1 MIAAQHDRI
10 TIDPDVLVGKP
21 TIRGLRIS
29 VEQIL
34 RALSAGVPEAELLA
48 DYPISN
54 SKICAPVMGMP
65 PNWWNPSASSAF
77 PTVRLHERAHQC
89 QCRADRG
96 RCDSPSGSD
105 VLHVRDVDP
114 RMADIDILAWAVCES
129 RLVVSMDKDFG
140 EQPHPLVVQLLARHA
155 GFIAK

>member
-1 MIAAQHDRI
+1 MNVL
-10 TIDPDVLVGKP
+10 IDV
-21 TIRGLRIS
+21 
-29 VEQIL
+29 
-34 RALSAGVPEAELLA
+34 SAGQIVGDA
-48 DYPISN
+48 IR
-54 SKICAPVMGMP
+54 
-65 PNWWNPSASSAF
+65 
-77 PTVRLHERAHQC
+77 RLGH
-89 QCRADRG
+89 
-96 RCDSPSGSD
+96 D